1 VLQFRGVHSG
11 RLMAV
16 DSMDQSKAKA
26 GDQKVSDSNI
36 TSILCGYYPV
46 LCLKVFKIKLKLMPK
61 PSLLFNMCG

>member
-26 GDQKVSDSNI
+26 GGSK
-36 TSILCGYYPV
+36 G
-46 LCLKVFKIKLKLMPK
+46 F
-61 PSLLFNMCG
+61 